1 MVLESRI
8 RELESA
14 SQRERIARSL
24 HDGYMQALA
33 GVNLR
38 LETCRELL
46 RRGHEDDAFV
56 ELTELQAG
64 VNREHDELRAY
75 IRSLVDLERPAAP
88 APLDDGTPFSVR
100 AEFDGSLLLVE

>member
-46 RRGHEDDAFV
+46 RRGRHALLHHGTFLCDFDSGLPVPGNSCTPEG
-56 ELTELQAG
+56 G
-64 VNREHDELRAY
+64 V
-75 IRSLVDLERPAAP
+75 
-88 APLDDGTPFSVR
+88 
-100 AEFDGSLLLVE
+100 